1 MNINEALNRAKQN
14 CYCTIVTLEEY
25 KKLNQDV
32 YGYISTLEEN
42 IHCQLAA
49 KKNDLFKIITD
60 IFTDYEN
67 RLIKQIHENYD

>member
-1 MNINEALNRAKQN
+1 M
-14 CYCTIVTLEEY
+14 TLEEY

-60 IFTDYEN
+60 IFTDYEH
-67 RLIKQIHENYD
+67 RLIKQIHENYQ